1 MNQNRRILIVNL
13 FSCIQAA
20 CRRKYEKTG
29 QKGKEVF
36 RDSRHIVLY
45 MQSFTSNHI
54 KLDWYKKLKKRW
66 LVIGLL
72 SIAIFIFIRI
82 MM

>member
-20 CRRKYEKTG
+20 CRKKYEKTG

-36 RDSRHIVLY
+36 G
-45 MQSFTSNHI
+45 T
-54 KLDWYKKLKKRW
+54 
-66 LVIGLL
+66 
-72 SIAIFIFIRI
+72 
-82 MM
+82 